1 MKTLPQSALVISLD
15 LELAWGVRDHLPI
28 ARYRKNLLGVRQAI
42 PAILRLFQQYEIH
55 ATWAAVG
62 LLFAETREELFASL
76 PANRP
81 QYDHPRLSPY
91 PDLEHLRANEAEEP
105 CYFGASL
112 LRQIAATPHQE
123 IGSHSFSHFYCLEA
137 GASLESFGD
146 DLAAAQRAAAKR
158 GMVLRS
164 FVFPRNQ
171 YSAEHVAA
179 CAGNGFRT
187 MRGTERLWF
196 YQSRGGREQLLRRF
210 LRLLDSYAN
219 ISGENCFALSS
230 DSGTAIHNFPSSR
243 FLRPYAPSLRA
254 FDPLRRRRILSA
266 MEFAAQRGLGFHL
279 WWHPHNF
286 GIYLEQNLA
295 FLGRILAHYAKLRAQ
310 YGMESLGMGEL
321 AERLDASAV
330 AASA

>member
-1 MKTLPQSALVISLD
+1 M
-15 LELAWGVRDHLPI
+15 RDHLPI

-81 QYDHPRLSPY
+81 QYDDPRLSPY

-179 CAGNGFRT
+179 CADNGFRA
-187 MRGTERLWF
+187 MRGTGGNNCYAVFCACSTLTPISAAKTALLFPQTAARRSTISLPAVFSVLMLRVCAPSTRCAGAGSYPPWSSLPSAGWAFICGGIHTILESILSKISRSWERSWRITPSCARSTAWRASAWAN
-196 YQSRGGREQLLRRF
+196 SRSDWTLPQWQLRHELRRGHAGWAF
-210 LRLLDSYAN
+210 SFQHHRL
-219 ISGENCFALSS
+219 
-230 DSGTAIHNFPSSR
+230 
-243 FLRPYAPSLRA
+243 
-254 FDPLRRRRILSA
+254 
-266 MEFAAQRGLGFHL
+266 
-279 WWHPHNF
+279 
-286 GIYLEQNLA
+286 
-295 FLGRILAHYAKLRAQ
+295 
-310 YGMESLGMGEL
+310 
-321 AERLDASAV
+321 
-330 AASA
+330 

>member
-15 LELAWGVRDHLPI
+15 LELAWGGRDHLPI

-42 PAILRLFQQYEIH
+42 PAILRLFQQHEIH

-76 PANRP
+76 PAHRP

-105 CYFGASL
+105 CYFGASV

-171 YSAEHVAA
+171 YSAEH
-179 CAGNGFRT
+179 
-187 MRGTERLWF
+187 
-196 YQSRGGREQLLRRF
+196 
-210 LRLLDSYAN
+210 
-219 ISGENCFALSS
+219 
-230 DSGTAIHNFPSSR
+230 
-243 FLRPYAPSLRA
+243 
-254 FDPLRRRRILSA
+254 
-266 MEFAAQRGLGFHL
+266 
-279 WWHPHNF
+279 
-286 GIYLEQNLA
+286 
-295 FLGRILAHYAKLRAQ
+295 
-310 YGMESLGMGEL
+310 
-321 AERLDASAV
+321 
-330 AASA
+330 